1 MISCFAVLQLGL
13 SHCMAR
19 SFILCWKGRFIYI
32 YERSKVWS
40 FMKFIQ
46 CWKGRCIYIYK
57 EAWHEAL
64 FHVEKVGLSKS
75 IKEAH
80 VFIQENRSS
89 VICPAAYQNL
99 MVIYWRLNCM
109 CVVPLPGWWFDDD
122 FLYSTG
128 SRIG

>member
-1 MISCFAVLQLGL
+1 MACHIAWHEALFYVEKVGL
-13 SHCMAR
+13 STSMKEAKYEASWS
-19 SFILCWKGRFIYI
+19 SFNV
-32 YERSKVWS
+32 EKVGVS
-40 FMKFIQ
+40 TSI
-46 CWKGRCIYIYK
+46 K

-80 VFIQENRSS
+80 VFIQENRFS